1 MKGRRDNDIKR
12 SEPEWDLQFYRSVLQ
27 ASSVLFNVLDSDFHV
42 VMCNENTYRGFGFE
56 REEEYLENFE
66 KLSPPVQP
74 DDVSTKEKFLE
85 CATQA
90 YETGKKEFEW
100 MHCNLEGN
108 AMPFKVT
115 LTRINAADSRGGNY
129 MIAFLEDLQQATEE
143 QKQNEQFKQKMK
155 AVIDATPLCL
165 NLWNE
170 KFENVMCNK
179 KVQELFGL
187 SSEEEYLERFF
198 ELSPM
203 YQPNNKRS
211 KECALE
217 KIQEA
222 FDTGHCQFSWL
233 HCNLEGDQI
242 PSEITLSRIEGVED
256 EDQKL
261 VAGFTRDLRQQ
272 LAGHNHME
280 SYGDYFLNYISD
292 KMLFKAVVELTDELF
307 FGLDIRT
314 SLIQYYGK
322 RRSAFGFGSEHY
334 DFPEEIIAANLIY
347 PDDIPTFR
355 KLSENMKKGVYEPLD
370 MRFVFKDGTCHYYQV
385 EYHTLYNQ
393 NNEPIFSIGKAID
406 INEKRELEIR
416 STVDSLTGCLNKA
429 TTKTRIEDALRREKD
444 GNHAM
449 FIVDI
454 DDFKAVNDTFGH
466 HFGDL
471 VLGEIAKHLK
481 KCSAKQDIIGRIGG
495 DEFIVFVSNVK
506 DKNNLVCRANKMIE
520 GFHTIYANEKQT
532 CKIAGSIGIA
542 RYPEDGKDYEELY
555 KAADKALYQSKGRG
569 KDSYTF
575 YRKDYSA
582 KSGSYITVLENTSRS
597 ANAYYDTSM
606 VSAIFDRLY
615 ETTDIRATLNTVLQL
630 LGNQMQL
637 DRCYILEIGDEE
649 GTYNNT
655 YEWCGDQ
662 IASGIKK
669 QAGVSKD
676 SLKPLFQMASRDGI
690 AYSNDVSA
698 IEDSYVRQIM
708 EDKGVKAFLHVQIKE
723 RSSTKI
729 FLGADVC
736 LGRRVWSEKEIGSML
751 YVARLIATF
760 LKKI

>member
-1 MKGRRDNDIKR
+1 MDLRRDNDIKR
-12 SEPEWDLQFYRSVLQ
+12 LEPECDPEFYRSVLQ
-27 ASSVLFNVLDSDFHV
+27 LSSLMFNVLDSNFHV
-42 VMCNENTYRGFGFE
+42 VMCNENTYRSFGFE
-56 REEEYLENFE
+56 KEEEYLENFE
-66 KLSPPVQP
+66 NLSPPVQS
-74 DDVSTKEKFLE
+74 DGVSTEVKFLE
-85 CATQA
+85 CAIQA
-90 YETGKKEFEW
+90 YKTGKNEFEW
-100 MHCNLEGN
+100 MHCDLRGR

-115 LTRINAADSRGGNY
+115 LIRIDATDSYGGNY
-129 MIAFLEDLQQATEE
+129 MIAFLEDMRQATEE
-143 QKQNEQFKQKMK
+143 QKQAEQFKQKMK

-179 KVQELFGL
+179 KASELFGL
-187 SSEEEYLERFF
+187 SGEEEYLERFF

-203 YQPNNKRS
+203 YQPNNKLS
-211 KECALE
+211 KEWAME

-222 FDTGHCQFSWL
+222 FDTGGCQFSWL

-242 PSEITLSRIEGVED
+242 PSEIILSRIDGVED
-256 EDQKL
+256 GDQKL

-272 LAGHNHME
+272 LAGHNNME

-322 RRSAFGFGSEHY
+322 RRVAFGFGSEHY
-334 DFPEEIIAANLIY
+334 DFPEEIIAADLIH
-347 PDDIPTFR
+347 PDDIPIFR
-355 KLSENMKKGVYEPLD
+355 KLSENMKNGVYEPLD
-370 MRFVFKDGTCHYYQV
+370 MRFIFKDGTCRYYQV

-406 INEKRELEIR
+406 INEKKELEIR
-416 STVDSLTGCLNKA
+416 SSVDSLTGCLNKA
-429 TTKTRIEDALRREKD
+429 TTKTRIEDVLQRERDGSHAL
-444 GNHAM
+444 

-481 KCSAKQDIIGRIGG
+481 KCFRKRDIIGRIGG
-495 DEFIVFVSNVK
+495 DEFIVFVNHVEDENV
-506 DKNNLVCRANKMIE
+506 LVRQANKMIE
-520 GFHTIYANEKQT
+520 GFHTIFSNENQT
-532 CKIAGSIGIA
+532 CKIAASIGIA
-542 RYPEDGKDYEELY
+542 RYPEDGKNYDELY
-555 KAADKALYQSKGRG
+555 KAADKALYRSKGRG
-569 KDSYTF
+569 KDGYTL

-582 KSGSYITVLENTSRS
+582 EGGSNITILENTSRL

-606 VSAIFDRLY
+606 VSAIFRLLY
-615 ETTDIRATLNTVLQL
+615 ETTDIRATIHTILQL

-637 DRCYILEIGDEE
+637 ERCYILEMGDDGE
-649 GTYNNT
+649 TYNNI
-655 YEWCGDQ
+655 YEWCADQ

-669 QAGVSKD
+669 QAGVSED

-690 AYSNDVSA
+690 VYSDDVSA
-698 IEDSYVRQIM
+698 IEDPYVRQIM
-708 EDKGVKAFLHVQIKE
+708 EDKGVKAFLHVQIRE
-723 RSSTKI
+723 RNCTKL

-736 LGRRVWSEKEIGSML
+736 LQKRTWGENEINNML
-751 YVARLIATF
+751 YVARMVAAF
-760 LKKI
+760 LR